1 MDARKHGANGY
12 GGSSY
17 GSGTYGGYGSGYGNS
32 GSYGSG
38 NSGGFGG
45 YGSNGSGGYNSGGFG
60 DWNFGGFD
68 LEVSA
73 ILVALV
79 QATVMQVIMATLQ
92 ICQKTRC
99 ICVLQLTTLI
109 TNIMPRHLMY

>member
-1 MDARKHGANGY
+1 MAVELMAAMAPAKVIQAVMDLEIPVVLVAMPLKVPVAIIPVV
-12 GGSSY
+12 SAI
-17 GSGTYGGYGSGYGNS
+17 GTLV
-32 GSYGSG
+32 
-38 NSGGFGG
+38 
-45 YGSNGSGGYNSGGFG
+45 
-60 DWNFGGFD
+60 DLI